1 MKSTGICSVSIFQVN
16 ERNMKKIVLEILI
29 MILVAAPIGGFTQ
42 VTLEEC
48 HQKAREN
55 YPMIRQYGLIEKTK
69 EYTLKNAN
77 KAFLPQLNLNIIG
90 GVLEGMPTFSLPG
103 ASESSGPDYN
113 MISIIQ
119 LNQTIWDGG
128 VTKAR
133 KEIATA
139 SSEIELADL
148 EVSLFALEER
158 VNHLFFGIL
167 LIDEQIQQVELL
179 KNTLMRNYKAIES
192 AIQFGTAYKT
202 DLDEIEVEL
211 IHAEQTT
218 SEMAANRQAYTYVL
232 SAMTGNTLDLSKG
245 MIKPTAEDDFLKVE
259 IARPELRVFENRNK
273 MFLTQDKLNS
283 TSLYPKVG
291 LLGLGVFIQPGAE
304 FGLSKVNNLM
314 LGGLSVNWNIS
325 GLYTHS
331 NNKKLTELNM
341 QKVAVQQETFLFN
354 TDLELDQIRQ
364 EIKKYE
370 TLLDQD
376 AILLTLKSR
385 IRLGYENKYSNGI
398 ATMTELLNKTNEEH
412 LTRQNMAVHQI
423 QHLMKVYEYK
433 NKSGN

>member
-1 MKSTGICSVSIFQVN
+1 MIRGALK
-16 ERNMKKIVLEILI
+16 ILI
-29 MILVAAPIGGFTQ
+29 LILVSAPMGSIAQ

-77 KAFLPQLNLNIIG
+77 KRFLPQLNLNIIG
-90 GVLEGMPTFSLPG
+90 GVIEGVPTYSIPG
-103 ASESSGPDYN
+103 STESSGPDFN
-113 MISIIQ
+113 MISVIQ

-133 KEIATA
+133 KEMASV

-148 EVSLFALEER
+148 EVSLFLLEER

-179 KNTLMRNYKAIES
+179 KNTLRRNYTAIES

-211 IHAEQTT
+211 IHAEQTI
-218 SEMAANRQAYTYVL
+218 SELAANRQAYTYVL
-232 SAMTGNTLDLSKG
+232 AAMTGNTMDLNKG
-245 MIKPTAEDDFLKVE
+245 MIKPAAEDDFLLAE
-259 IARPELRVFENRNK
+259 INRPELRSFENRNK
-273 MFLTQDKLNS
+273 MLLSQDKLNS
-283 TSLYPKVG
+283 TSLYPKIG
-291 LLGLGVFIQPGAE
+291 LLGLGVFIQPGTE
-304 FGLSKVNNLM
+304 FGLSTVNNLM
-314 LGGLSVNWNIS
+314 LGGLSVNWNIN
-325 GLYTHS
+325 GLYTNS
-331 NNKKLTELNM
+331 NNKKLTEVNM
-341 QKVAVQQETFLFN
+341 QKVAIQQETFLFN
-354 TDLELDQIRQ
+354 TNLELDQIRQ
-364 EIKKYE
+364 EIKKYQTILE
-370 TLLDQD
+370 QD
-376 AILLTLKSR
+376 EKLLTLKSR
-385 IRLGYENKYSNGI
+385 IRLGYENKYHNGVT
-398 ATMTELLNKTNEEH
+398 TMTELLDKTNEEH

-423 QHLMKVYEYK
+423 QHLMKVYEFK

>member
-1 MKSTGICSVSIFQVN
+1 MKVIFK
-16 ERNMKKIVLEILI
+16 MLVLIFALT
-29 MILVAAPIGGFTQ
+29 PIGSIAQ
-42 VTLEEC
+42 VTLDDC
-48 HQKAREN
+48 QQKAREN
-55 YPMIRQYGLIEKTK
+55 YPLIKQYGLIEKSK
-69 EYTLKNAN
+69 DYTLKNVN

-90 GVLEGMPTFSLPG
+90 GLIEGLPSFTMPVAT
-103 ASESSGPDYN
+103 ESSGPDFN

-128 VTKAR
+128 ITKAH
-133 KEIATA
+133 KDIATA
-139 SSEIELADL
+139 SSEIEFADL

-167 LIDEQIQQVELL
+167 LIEEQIQQVELL
-179 KNTLMRNYKAIES
+179 KTTLQRNFKTVEN

-211 IHAEQTT
+211 IHAAQAI
-218 SEMAANRQAYTYVL
+218 SELEANRQAYTNVL
-232 SAMTGNTLDLSKG
+232 SAMAGNSLDLNKG
-245 MIKPTAEDDFLKVE
+245 LIKPTVNDEFIKTE
-259 IARPELRVFENRNK
+259 ISRPELRLFENRNN
-273 MFLTQDKLNS
+273 MLLAQDKLSS

-291 LLGLGVFIQPGAE
+291 LLGLGVFIQPGSE

-314 LGGLSVNWNIS
+314 VGGLSVGWNIG
-325 GLYTHS
+325 GLYTNS
-331 NNKKLTELNM
+331 NNKKLTEVDMKKLEHE
-341 QKVAVQQETFLFN
+341 KETFLFN
-354 TDLELDQIRQ
+354 TNLKLVQIRQ
-364 EIKKYE
+364 EILKYE
-370 TLLDQD
+370 KLLEQD
-376 AILLTLKSR
+376 AQLLTLKTR
-385 IRLGYENKYSNGI
+385 IRLGFENKYQNGV